1 MKFFFE
7 NLFKNGKEEE
17 PILEGV
23 LETVSKEAEERCDV
37 LEIKYETLLSIK
49 RCGLLDLSV
58 RYRIIDYVTTTTQDN
73 TQTAGHQFDLLL
85 TPVSNNELS
94 ADAKAMLHN
103 GDEYFKDSNLS
114 DWEIKYDIE
123 NDKSKYGWADTV
135 NGKGVIYFMKDEF
148 GNEAPYDFKNIMFR
162 RWGVNGDN
170 NSVVLYGNVDRETFH
185 SYIDEIDYG
194 RQEMYYTFSTLRYGN
209 QVLDPTEN
217 KSETYTH
224 VWVLDMTVEPFKS
237 PFDRFEVMSDRCQDN
252 VIKPCRLRNGCLT
265 LNDNVM
271 IGFIS
276 YWERN
281 SEDSKVK
288 MVTQSIMSN
297 RFDYNCI
304 GNTLCG
310 SCENNKFGTNC
321 QYNTLYDSSCYN
333 TFGLYCK
340 SNFFVGGYNNIMGNA
355 FNDNVLKRASNNVFD
370 SNCLGNV
377 LIKSFANRFENSCSE
392 NKLTESNHN
401 RFEIG
406 CTSNSLTNSM
416 GNVFG
421 SYCSY
426 NTMES
431 ECKNNTFGNDC
442 IHNIFNEKSINN
454 VFHPNVSYVEFGK
467 ECSYNKFMGNNSFIK
482 IQDGVQNLIV
492 NVHIGGVSD
501 KERFEREI
509 EPGVPYKQ
517 EIIINKDGEIEVI

>member
-1 MKFFFE
+1 MNILKK
-7 NLFKNGKEEE
+7 LRKKNDVKEVNAEDLPEITAEEKEEKFH
-17 PILEGV
+17 IL
-23 LETVSKEAEERCDV
+23 D
-37 LEIKYETLLSIK
+37 IKYETLLSIK
-49 RCGLLDLSV
+49 RCGLLDPSV
-58 RYRIIDYVTTTTQDN
+58 RYRIIDYVATTTQDN

-85 TPVSNNELS
+85 TPISNDELS
-94 ADAKAMLHN
+94 ADAKAMLHF
-103 GDEYFKDSNLS
+103 GDEYFKYCDLS
-114 DWEIKYDIE
+114 AWVIKYDIE
-123 NDKSKYGWADTV
+123 NDKSKYEWADSK
-135 NGKGVIYFMKDEF
+135 NGKGVIYFMRDEF

-170 NSVVLYGNVDRETFH
+170 NSVVLYGNVDRETLH

-194 RQEMYYTFSTLRYGN
+194 RQEMYYTFSTLRYDN

-237 PFDRFEVMSDRCQDN
+237 PFDKFEIMRDRCQDN

-276 YWERN
+276 YWEKHDEN
-281 SEDSKVK
+281 GKVK
-288 MVTQSIMSN
+288 VVTQRITSN
-297 RFDYNCI
+297 RFEYNCI

-310 SCENNKFGTNC
+310 SCENNRFGTNSH
-321 QYNTLYDSSCYN
+321 YNTLYNNSCFN
-333 TFGLYCK
+333 TFGSCCN
-340 SNFFVGGYNNIMGNA
+340 SNFLMCSSNNKTDNA
-355 FNDNVLKRASNNVFD
+355 FSDNVLKTSSHNVFE
-370 SNCLGNV
+370 SNCLGNI
-377 LIKSFANRFENSCSE
+377 LIKSFTNRLDNSCCE

-406 CTSNSLTNSM
+406 CTSNSLTNST

-421 SYCSY
+421 SYCCY

-442 IHNIFNEKSINN
+442 IHNCFNEKSMNN
-454 VFHPNVSYVEFGK
+454 VFYPNVSYIEFGK
-467 ECSYNKFMGNNSFIK
+467 ECSYNKFMGNNCFINIK
-482 IQDGVQNLIV
+482 DGVQNLIV

-517 EIIINKDGEIEVI
+517 EIIVNKDGEIEVI